1 MKGDEKGFTLIEVIV
16 ATAITAML
24 GAVVAMT
31 AGQIINSSQRNN
43 DWATAVRQVQ
53 NIGYWV
59 RQDALMAQS
68 VNATDDPQT
77 TDVEFIILD
86 WKNWETGDT
95 HNIRYILLDSADSL
109 KKVKRKE
116 LTRDKDGVE
125 IGNKTTFIADNIN
138 TANLSEQDSAWRLS
152 VEAVL
157 GMKNSAKTYRLGYRV
172 EQY

>member
-1 MKGDEKGFTLIEVIV
+1 MKRDEKGFTLIEVLV
-16 ATAITAML
+16 ATAIMAMI
-24 GAVVAMT
+24 GAGVTTT
-31 AGQIINSSQRNN
+31 AGQIINGSQRNN
-43 DWATAVRQVQ
+43 DWATTVRHTQ

-59 RQDALMAQS
+59 RQDALMAQTI
-68 VNATDDPQT
+68 NASDDPET

-86 WKNWETGDT
+86 WKNWETGDI

-116 LTRDKDGVE
+116 LSRDNGGVE
-125 IGNKTTFIADNIN
+125 IGNETTLIADNIY

-152 VEAVL
+152 VEAVS
-157 GMKNSAKTYRLGYRV
+157 GMKNSARTYRIGYRV

>member
-1 MKGDEKGFTLIEVIV
+1 MKRYEKGFTLIEVLV

-24 GAVVAMT
+24 GAGVTMT
-31 AGQIINSSQRNN
+31 AGQIISSSQRNN
-43 DWATAVRQVQ
+43 DSAITVRHTQ

-68 VNATDDPQT
+68 VNVTDDPET
-77 TDVEFIILD
+77 TDVEFIILH
-86 WKNWETGDT
+86 WKNWENGDI

-109 KKVKRKE
+109 KKVQRKE

-125 IGNKTTFIADNIN
+125 IGNETTLIADNIN
-138 TANLSEQDSAWRLS
+138 TANLSEQDGAWILS
-152 VEAVL
+152 VEVVSGKKFL
-157 GMKNSAKTYRLGYRV
+157 AKTYRIGYRV